1 MHTRWISSGGAW
13 YYLYTYGAMV
23 ASQWVGDY
31 YLKSDGRMATNE
43 WIGRY
48 YVDGSGRWAATR

>member
-1 MHTRWISSGGAW
+1 ME
-13 YYLYTYGAMV
+13 
-23 ASQWVGDY
+23 QWLHLNGLEIIT
-31 YLKSDGRMATNE
+31 LKSDGRMATNE